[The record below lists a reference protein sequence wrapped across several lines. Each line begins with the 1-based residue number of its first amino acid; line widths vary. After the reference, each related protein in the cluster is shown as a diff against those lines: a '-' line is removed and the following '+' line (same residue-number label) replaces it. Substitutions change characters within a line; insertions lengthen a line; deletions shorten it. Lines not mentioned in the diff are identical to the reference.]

1 MSHYL
6 IGVVEEQ
13 QINQWDT
20 RFFVVT
26 QSTTLFEIRRITPQ
40 PGESGTILIRYN
52 ACDNTTP
59 LTANR
64 YKLIRYKKTFAG
76 VLTIANVTNL
86 YSNNDTG
93 FSAAD
98 FTVTAN
104 NGDIVVTVTGT
115 TNLVMHTMRTE
126 ILSGVLD

>member
-1 MSHYL
+1 MSHYI
-6 IGVVEEQ
+6 IGLVESTQ
-13 QINQWDT
+13 YNDT
-20 RFFVVT
+20 DERLFVVT
-26 QSTTLFEIRRITPQ
+26 PNATPFEFKRYTPQ

-64 YKLIRYKKTFAG
+64 YKLVRYKKKFDGT
-76 VLTIANVTNL
+76 LTIANVTSL

-93 FSAAD
+93 FSSVD

-104 NGDIVVTVTGT
+104 NGDIVITVTGT
-115 TNLVMHTMRTE
+115 ANLVMHTMRTE